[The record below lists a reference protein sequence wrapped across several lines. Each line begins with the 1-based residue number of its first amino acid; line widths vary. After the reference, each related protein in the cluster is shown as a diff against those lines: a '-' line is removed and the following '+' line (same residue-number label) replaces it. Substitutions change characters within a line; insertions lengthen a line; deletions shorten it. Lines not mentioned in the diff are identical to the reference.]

1 MARFMNPSQLLG
13 AAGLYM
19 QMKQENEK
27 RPVDAQIPDDT
38 LRKLAQQKTKDL
50 SAKKAA
56 TSDASAMAEAEK
68 MFEELTMGPAPTM
81 KPMEQM
87 KPMEPADPPPPPMEP
102 DMPMS
107 EEAPPPV
114 GSMYARA
121 TEDDIMMGQ
130 AAMGGDPVKATIGS
144 NIEAMT
150 GAELAAKSEYF
161 AAQRA
166 ANNQNIG
173 LQKDPKVRQA
183 MIDSMNES
191 GDMESEINAEIARRS
206 ASNNPAAVGAAIAEL
221 DRSVYG

>member
-13 AAGLYM
+13 AAGLFM
-19 QMKQENEK
+19 QMKRENEK

-81 KPMEQM
+81 KPMEPEM
-87 KPMEPADPPPPPMEP
+87 SPSAPMEAVAATPTESMPPM
-102 DMPMS
+102 
-107 EEAPPPV
+107 
-114 GSMYARA
+114 GSMYERA

-130 AAMGGDPVKATIGS
+130 AAMDGDSVKATIGS

-150 GAELAAKSEYF
+150 GAELAAKSEYLS
-161 AAQRA
+161 AQRA
-166 ANNQNIG
+166 ANSQPIG
-173 LQKDPKVRQA
+173 LQKDTKVRQA